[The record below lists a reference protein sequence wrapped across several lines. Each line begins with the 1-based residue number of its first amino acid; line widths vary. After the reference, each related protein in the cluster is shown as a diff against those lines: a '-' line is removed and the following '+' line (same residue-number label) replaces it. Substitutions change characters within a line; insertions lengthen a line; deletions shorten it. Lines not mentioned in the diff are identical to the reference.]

1 MPRGD
6 ATGPMGMG
14 PMTGRGA
21 GYCAGYGVPG
31 YVNNIPGRGFGMG
44 FGRGASFG
52 GRGGRGGGF
61 GFRNRF
67 YATGVPGWARFG
79 GGMAAP
85 YQSIDPELEKQALG
99 NQAEILQTELDAIKK
114 RLEELNTKAQ
124 KK

>member
-21 GYCAGYGVPG
+21 GYCAGFGMPG
-31 YVNNIPGRGFGMG
+31 SMNNAGGRGFGMG
-44 FGRGASFG
+44 FGRGAGFG
-52 GRGGRGGGF
+52 DRGGRGGGF

-67 YATGVPGWARFG
+67 LPLVCRVDVVRRNLCRAI
-79 GGMAAP
+79 
-85 YQSIDPELEKQALG
+85 SKSDPEIEKSKLLIIR
-99 NQAEILQTELDAIKK
+99 AEMLQSEMDAIKK
-114 RLEELNTKAQ
+114 RLEEMNIKAQ